1 MFAPAV
7 MEALTPS
14 LASST
19 YENGAWTSRQSHWW
33 TGLEH
38 TLHKNFLMIGQP
50 VVERLFASR
59 LDKTQTLFDTRC
71 VSIEEGPSSVTLTT
85 DNRDHPVIRSR
96 YVVGADGARSTVRH
110 LMGISF
116 TGTKPEMVWTVLDT
130 FIDTDFPRADEIVTF
145 QCNGQSRVS
154 WIPRERGMARFYSLL
169 DPDVDKTQANSEAFI
184 REHMSP
190 HRIDFV
196 KTEWF
201 STFESKQ
208 ARIASI
214 AWHDSPG
221 SLARAHTNP
230 PPSYPP
236 PIQLQMH
243 KDPSIRY

>member
-1 MFAPAV
+1 MEFQPAV
-7 MEALTPS
+7 ADATFNT

-50 VVERLFASR
+50 VVERSFFSR
-59 LDKTQTLFDTRC
+59 LQTTKVLFDTRC
-71 VSIEEGPSSVTLTT
+71 VAIDESDASVRVTT
-85 DNRDHPVIRSR
+85 DNKDHPVIRSK
-96 YVVGADGARSTVRH
+96 YVVGADGARSTVRS
-110 LMGISF
+110 LLDISF

-169 DPDVDKTQANSEAFI
+169 DPGQDKNQENSEAFI
-184 REHMSP
+184 REHMHP

-201 STFESKQ
+201 STFESKCQ
-208 ARIASI
+208 PPRIPQS
-214 AWHDSPG
+214 SQPQF
-221 SLARAHTNP
+221 P
-230 PPSYPP
+230 
-236 PIQLQMH
+236 
-243 KDPSIRY
+243 